1 MAKAVKQPRAYLL
14 WGQEEIRKREALKQ
28 LIEELVPA
36 EDRDLDVQYLDAT
49 SSGINGD
56 LILNAARDR
65 AMFSERRVVVVL
77 NAGRIRGSKHLRTQE
92 VLAQGISTLP
102 EFATL
107 VFMVYAEE
115 ADERRGRNPYS
126 EKLMAA
132 LKAHGVVKQFAA
144 LKPDEM
150 AQLAISEATA
160 VGKKL
165 PAAAAA
171 QLAARVGTDSQR
183 LVHEVRKLSSYVG
196 DRSSISADDVVQM
209 VPPPPDDNI
218 FHLLEATM
226 KGDRR
231 QALTV
236 LREIRESG
244 TAVPV
249 ITVMLARTLRQV
261 TQAKFLQERRVL
273 PEADPAGIPPE
284 VLDALPEDG
293 RMFKGTQ
300 SAWLR
305 KRLWEQSRRITWPH
319 LHRALDRLAVM
330 DAGTKGWERGIEDPD
345 LALEVF
351 VAALCNDVQPES
363 PRPSYAGGGGGGG
376 GYRKR

>member
-1 MAKAVKQPRAYLL
+1 MAKTTKQPRAYLL

-36 EDRDLDVQYLDAT
+36 EDRDLDVQYLDA
-49 SSGINGD
+49 SNSGLTGD
-56 LILNAARDR
+56 AILNAARDR

-77 NAGRIRGSKHLRTQE
+77 NAGRIRGPRHQRTQE
-92 VLAQGISTLP
+92 LLAQGIPTLP

-107 VFMVYAEE
+107 ILMVYAEE
-115 ADERRGRNPYS
+115 ADERRGRNPFS

-144 LKPDEM
+144 LKPEEM
-150 AQLAISEATA
+150 AQLAVSEAA
-160 VGKKL
+160 AAGKKL
-165 PAAAAA
+165 PSPAAA
-171 QLAARVGTDSQR
+171 QLALRVGTDSQR
-183 LVHEVRKLSSYVG
+183 LVHEVRKLASYVG
-196 DRSSISADDVVQM
+196 ERSTISAEDVQQM

-236 LREIRESG
+236 LREIRASG

-261 TQAKFLQERRVL
+261 TQAKFLQERRVT
-273 PEADPAGIPPE
+273 PSTDPAGIPPE
-284 VLDALPEDG
+284 ILEALPEEG
-293 RMFKGTQ
+293 RMFKGSQ
-300 SAWLR
+300 SEWLR
-305 KRLWEQSRRITWPH
+305 KRLWEQSRRISWPH

-330 DAGTKGWERGIEDPD
+330 DAGTKGWEQGIEDPD

-351 VAALCNDVQPES
+351 VAALCNDVQAEPA
-363 PRPSYAGGGGGGG
+363 RPSGYSGG

>member
-1 MAKAVKQPRAYLL
+1 MAKAAKQPRAYLM

-28 LIEELVPA
+28 LIAELVPA
-36 EDRDLDVQYLDAT
+36 EDRDLDVQYLDA
-49 SSGINGD
+49 SNSGISGD
-56 LILNAARDR
+56 AILNAARDR

-77 NAGRIRGSKHLRTQE
+77 NAGRLRGPRHQRTQE
-92 VLAQGISTLP
+92 VLAAGLSTLP
-102 EFATL
+102 DFATL
-107 VFMVYAEE
+107 IFMVYAEE
-115 ADERRGRNPYS
+115 ADERRGRNPFS

-132 LKAHGVVKQFAA
+132 LKSHGVVKQYAA

-150 AQLAISEATA
+150 AQLAIAEATEA
-160 VGKKL
+160 GKKL

-171 QLAARVGTDSQR
+171 QLAARIGTDSQR
-183 LVHEVRKLSSYVG
+183 LVHEVRKLVSYIG
-196 DRSSISADDVVQM
+196 DRASISAEDVVQM

-231 QALTV
+231 QSLTV

-273 PEADPAGIPPE
+273 PNADPAGIPPD

-293 RMFKGTQ
+293 RMFKGAQ
-300 SAWLR
+300 SEWLR
-305 KRLWEQSRRITWPH
+305 KRLWEQARRISWPH

-351 VAALCNDVQPES
+351 VTALCHDVQPEAAS
-363 PRPSYAGGGGGGG
+363 G
-376 GYRKR
+376 GYRRR

>member
-1 MAKAVKQPRAYLL
+1 MAKAAKQPRAYLL

-36 EDRDLDVQYLDAT
+36 EDRDLDVQYLDAS

-56 LILNAARDR
+56 TILNAARDR

-77 NAGRIRGSKHLRTQE
+77 NAGRLRGPRHQRTQE
-92 VLAQGISTLP
+92 VLAQGLSTLP
-102 EFATL
+102 DFATL
-107 VFMVYAEE
+107 IFLVYAEE
-115 ADERRGRNPYS
+115 ADERRGRNPFN

-150 AQLAISEATA
+150 AQLAAAEAA
-160 VGKKL
+160 AAGKKL
-165 PAAAAA
+165 PSAAAA
-171 QLAARVGTDSQR
+171 QLAARIGTDSQR
-183 LVHEVRKLSSYVG
+183 LVHEVRKLVAYVG
-196 DRSSISADDVVQM
+196 DRSSISADDVLQM

-244 TAVPV
+244 TAIPV

-261 TQAKFLQERRVL
+261 TQAKFLQERRVT
-273 PEADPAGIPPE
+273 PGTDPASIPPD
-284 VLDALPEDG
+284 VLEALPEEG
-293 RMFKGTQ
+293 RMFKGSQ
-300 SAWLR
+300 SEWLR
-305 KRLWEQSRRITWPH
+305 KRLWEQARRISWPH

-330 DAGTKGWERGIEDPD
+330 DAGTKGWEQGIEDPD

-351 VAALCNDVQPES
+351 VAALCNDVQGET
-363 PRPSYAGGGGGGG
+363 PRPAYSGE
-376 GYRKR
+376 GYRRR

>member
-1 MAKAVKQPRAYLL
+1 MAKTAKQPRAYLL
-14 WGQEEIRKREALKQ
+14 WGPEEIRKREALKQ
-28 LIEELVPA
+28 LIEELVPP
-36 EDRDLDVQYLDAT
+36 EDRDLDVQYLDAAN
-49 SSGINGD
+49 SGLTGD
-56 LILNAARDR
+56 AILNAARDR

-77 NAGRIRGSKHLRTQE
+77 NAGRLRGPRHQRTQE
-92 VLAQGISTLP
+92 LLAQGIPTLP
-102 EFATL
+102 EYSTL
-107 VFMVYAEE
+107 LFVAYAEE
-115 ADERRGRNPYS
+115 ADERRSRNPFN

-144 LKPDEM
+144 LKPEEM
-150 AQLAISEATA
+150 AQLAVAEAA
-160 VGKKL
+160 AGGKKL
-165 PAAAAA
+165 PGAAAA

-183 LVHEVRKLSSYVG
+183 LVHEVHKLVSYVG
-196 DRSSISADDVVQM
+196 DRGTISADDVLQM

-261 TQAKFLQERRVL
+261 TQAKFLQERRIA
-273 PEADPAGIPPE
+273 PGADPAGIPPE
-284 VLDALPEDG
+284 VLDALPEEG

-300 SAWLR
+300 SEWLR
-305 KRLWEQSRRITWPH
+305 KRLWEQSRRISWPH

-330 DAGTKGWERGIEDPD
+330 DAGTKGWEQGIEDPD

-351 VAALCNDVQPES
+351 VTALCNDVQPE
-363 PRPSYAGGGGGGG
+363 RAGSAGYS

>member
-1 MAKAVKQPRAYLL
+1 MAKAAKQPRAYLL
-14 WGQEEIRKREALKQ
+14 WGQEEIRKREALKR

-36 EDRDLDVQYLDAT
+36 EDRDLDVQYLDAS
-49 SSGINGD
+49 SSGFNGD
-56 LILNAARDR
+56 TILNAARDR

-77 NAGRIRGSKHLRTQE
+77 NAGRIRGPRHQRTQE

-102 EFATL
+102 DYATL

-132 LKAHGVVKQFAA
+132 LKSHGVVKQYAA

-150 AQLAISEATA
+150 AQLAIAEATA
-160 VGKKL
+160 AGKKL

-196 DRSSISADDVVQM
+196 DRASISAEDVVQM

-231 QALTV
+231 QSLTV

-273 PEADPAGIPPE
+273 PNADPAGIPPE
-284 VLDALPEDG
+284 VLNALPEDG
-293 RMFKGTQ
+293 RMFKGNQ
-300 SAWLR
+300 SEWLR
-305 KRLWEQSRRITWPH
+305 KRLWEQARRISWPH

-330 DAGTKGWERGIEDPD
+330 DAGTKGWDQGIEDPD

-351 VAALCNDVQPES
+351 VAALCNDVQPEAAS
-363 PRPSYAGGGGGGG
+363 GG
-376 GYRKR
+376 GYRRR

>member
-1 MAKAVKQPRAYLL
+1 MAKTAKQPRAYLL
-14 WGQEEIRKREALKQ
+14 WGPEEIRKREALKQ
-28 LIEELVPA
+28 LIEELVPP
-36 EDRDLDVQYLDAT
+36 EDRDLDVQYLDAAN
-49 SSGINGD
+49 SGLTGD
-56 LILNAARDR
+56 AILNAARDR

-77 NAGRIRGSKHLRTQE
+77 NAGRLRGPRHQRTQE
-92 VLAQGISTLP
+92 LLAQGIPTLP
-102 EFATL
+102 EYSTL
-107 VFMVYAEE
+107 LFMAYAEE
-115 ADERRGRNPYS
+115 ADERRSRNPFN

-144 LKPDEM
+144 LKPEEM
-150 AQLAISEATA
+150 AQLAVAEAA
-160 VGKKL
+160 AGGKKL
-165 PAAAAA
+165 PGAAAA

-183 LVHEVRKLSSYVG
+183 LVHEVHKLVSYVG
-196 DRSSISADDVVQM
+196 DRGTISADDVLQM

-261 TQAKFLQERRVL
+261 TQAKFLQERRVA
-273 PEADPAGIPPE
+273 PGADPAGIPPD
-284 VLDALPEDG
+284 VLDALPEEG

-300 SAWLR
+300 SEWLR
-305 KRLWEQSRRITWPH
+305 KRLWEQSRRISWPH

-330 DAGTKGWERGIEDPD
+330 DAGTKGWEQGIEDPD

-351 VAALCNDVQPES
+351 VAALCNDVQPE
-363 PRPSYAGGGGGGG
+363 RGGASGYS